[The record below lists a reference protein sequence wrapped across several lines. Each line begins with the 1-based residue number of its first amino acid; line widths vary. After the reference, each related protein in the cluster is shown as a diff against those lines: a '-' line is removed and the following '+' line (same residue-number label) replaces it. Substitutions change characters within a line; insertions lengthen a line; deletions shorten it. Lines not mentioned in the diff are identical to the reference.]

1 MDTLSH
7 LSPDF
12 FQISYIVCRE
22 PEKIFQ
28 GWGADNGFFLVID
41 VYTEGHTNLPGEAI
55 GPKGS
60 LPEFLRKPIATF
72 DFPGWGGVLDPLSPS
87 GSAHVYIIFINLSPK
102 FEYGFYLMD
111 DK

>member
-1 MDTLSH
+1 M
-7 LSPDF
+7 
-12 FQISYIVCRE
+12 
-22 PEKIFQ
+22 
-28 GWGADNGFFLVID
+28 GGADNGFFLVID

-60 LPEFLRKPIATF
+60 VPEFLRKPIATF
-72 DFPGWGGVLDPLSPS
+72 DFPGWGGGVLDPLSPS

-102 FEYGFYLMD
+102 FEYGFCLMD